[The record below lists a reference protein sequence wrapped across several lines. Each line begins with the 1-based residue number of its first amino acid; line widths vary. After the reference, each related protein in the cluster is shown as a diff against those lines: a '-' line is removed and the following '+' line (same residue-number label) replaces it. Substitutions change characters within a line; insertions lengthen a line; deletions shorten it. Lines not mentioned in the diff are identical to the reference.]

1 MLSRKILLLL
11 SLGSTT
17 IPKFLVGASPNSG
30 SHTSGGS
37 LSFPRRD
44 YITPNQTLSS
54 YDFVIAGGGLSGL
67 VLAARLSEDSNKT
80 VLVLE
85 AGSSGDNVASR
96 ISE

>member
-1 MLSRKILLLL
+1 MLFSKIHLLL

-30 SHTSGGS
+30 STTSGK
-37 LSFPRRD
+37 LFSFPRRE
-44 YITPNQTLSS
+44 YIAPNQRLSS

-85 AGSSGDNVASR
+85 AGLSGDDVASR